1 MIGWSE
7 SQNHNKRE
15 VEEAGTTQTTGQA
28 NEKYQS
34 LLFEA
39 IAQGDKE
46 KVTKLLDEIKDIDIP
61 NEYGY
66 TPLHWSVLT
75 GQEEI
80 ASIFISKGARIDTT
94 LPNGYTPLHDAAYWG
109 RKNMVLLLVG
119 HGADVYVID
128 QQGKSPLDL
137 AVEKGHKEI
146 IPFLKPLHRAVESE
160 DSSQVID
167 IVNKIP
173 KSLNIKDEKGWYP
186 LHLAAQT
193 GHLEIIRFLV
203 DQGADINARGPWG
216 ITPLRLALEN
226 NQRTTANYL
235 SEKGAR
241 DESDEL
247 LLQKKIK
254 EKEAIIWYLFN
265 TGWVIKTKGHLMIFD
280 YFPLDHFALPPNI
293 PSCLSMGDINAQQ
306 IKDKNVVVFVPIV
319 RDQNHIKILLS
330 WKESIK
336 DIIYIL
342 GEDKVNDSS
351 AVYIAP
357 RRQKIINNLEI
368 TTIGTTAF
376 GEGFVVKVD
385 GLTIFYGGDHESSD
399 QSWNLF
405 TREIDYLENQI
416 KGFDLIF
423 LQMIFQDQYNSSK
436 GVFYALEKLK
446 PAVFFPTTAI
456 ATASFYERFIQEAS
470 ERKIQTKI
478 QSAENRG
485 DIFFYDGNKKS
496 ILFE

>member
-1 MIGWSE
+1 MIGGSE
-7 SQNHNKRE
+7 SQNSNKRDLKE
-15 VEEAGTTQTTGQA
+15 TETTQISEKT
-28 NEKYQS
+28 NEKYRS

-46 KVTKLLDEIKDIDIP
+46 KVTKLLDKIKDIDIP
-61 NEYGY
+61 NKYGY
-66 TPLHWSVLT
+66 TPLHWSVLM

-80 ASIFISKGARIDTT
+80 ASIFISRGARVDTT
-94 LPNGYTPLHDAAYWG
+94 LYNGYTPLHDAAYWG
-109 RKNMVLLLVG
+109 KKNMVQLLVA
-119 HGADVYVID
+119 HGADVFVID
-128 QQGKSPLDL
+128 QQGKAPLDL

-146 IPFLKPLHRAVESE
+146 IPLLKPLHRAVESE
-160 DSSQVID
+160 DSNQVND
-167 IVNKIP
+167 IVRKFP
-173 KSLNIKDEKGWYP
+173 KSLNIKDERGWYP
-186 LHLAAQT
+186 LHLAVQT
-193 GHLEIIRFLV
+193 GHLEIIKFLV
-203 DQGADINARGPWG
+203 DQGADINTRGPWG
-216 ITPLRLALEN
+216 ITPLRWALEN
-226 NQRTTANYL
+226 NQQMTANYL

-247 LLQKKIK
+247 LLQKELK

-265 TGWVIKTKGHLMIFD
+265 TGWGIKTKGHLMIFD
-280 YFPLDHFALPPNI
+280 YLPLDHFALPPNI

-306 IKDKNVVVFVPIV
+306 IKGQNVVVFVPIV
-319 RDQNHIKILLS
+319 RDQNHINTLWS

-342 GEDKVNDSS
+342 GEDKVNDPS

-368 TTIGTTAF
+368 TTIGTTAY

-423 LQMIFQDQYNSSK
+423 LQMIFQEQYNSSK

-478 QSAENRG
+478 QSAENSG